1 MGRHYREPERVKKDP
16 VHPIWRGIGCLLILI
31 IPIIAFATAIVLVN
45 AGIPQQYFPLT
56 RDLANMVYVPVF
68 DETIPLYYVLIIT
81 ALLTLLSYIGLTVVY
96 SIVFRM
102 GSGSRYGPLDSPP
115 IKRKVKKSR

>member
-1 MGRHYREPERVKKDP
+1 MGRHYREPEREIKDP

-31 IPIIAFATAIVLVN
+31 IPIIAFATSIILVN
-45 AGIPQQYFPLT
+45 AGIPQQFFPLT

-68 DETIPLYYVLIIT
+68 NETIPLYYVLIIT

-96 SIVFRM
+96 SFVFRM
-102 GSGSRYGPLDSPP
+102 GSGSRYGPYDSPP